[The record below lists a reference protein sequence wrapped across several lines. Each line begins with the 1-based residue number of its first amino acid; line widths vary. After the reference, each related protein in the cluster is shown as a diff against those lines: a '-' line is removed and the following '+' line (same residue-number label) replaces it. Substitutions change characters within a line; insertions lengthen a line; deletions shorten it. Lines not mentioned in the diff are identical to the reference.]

1 MKLEAKKLNRMEGT
15 KDFTDTLTSMGV
27 DVTVNKNPTNEEL
40 DRIKKLIDKNES
52 IKKDVQS
59 YLKGDVDLEYLNEKG
74 IKISQPI
81 KQIYGRNRRR

>member
-1 MKLEAKKLNRMEGT
+1 MIDT

-81 KQIYGRNRRR
+81 N

>member
-1 MKLEAKKLNRMEGT
+1 MIDT
-15 KDFTDTLTSMGV
+15 KDFTDALTSMGV

-74 IKISQPI
+74 IKIAQPI
-81 KQIYGRNRRR
+81 N

>member
-1 MKLEAKKLNRMEGT
+1 MEGT

>member
-1 MKLEAKKLNRMEGT
+1 MLDT
-15 KDFTDTLTSMGV
+15 KDFTDTLTSIGV

-40 DRIKKLIDKNES
+40 DRINKLIDKNES

-81 KQIYGRNRRR
+81 N

>member
-1 MKLEAKKLNRMEGT
+1 MIDT
-15 KDFTDTLTSMGV
+15 KDFTDTLTSIGV

-81 KQIYGRNRRR
+81 N

>member
-1 MKLEAKKLNRMEGT
+1 MLDT

-27 DVTVNKNPTNEEL
+27 DVTVNKNPKNEEL